1 MRVFLS
7 LTAAGLVAASLSSAS
22 AEEWCGFVDKA
33 GAQVRCG
40 FSSLAEC
47 QQKIGDNKDAYCMP
61 DPAFASR
68 RRGVRFKLAATR

>member
-1 MRVFLS
+1 MRVFLG
-7 LTAAGLVAASLSSAS
+7 LAAAGLVAASLSSAR

-47 QQKIGDNKDAYCMP
+47 QQTIGDKKDAYCMP

-68 RRGVRFKLAATR
+68 SHDGRFRLAATR

>member
-1 MRVFLS
+1 MRVFLG
-7 LTAAGLVAASLSSAS
+7 LTAAGLVAASLSSAG

-33 GAQVRCG
+33 GAQVHCG

-47 QQKIGDNKDAYCMP
+47 QQIVGDNKDAYCMP

-68 RRGVRFKLAATR
+68 GHRVQFKLAATR

>member
-1 MRVFLS
+1 MRVFLG
-7 LTAAGLVAASLSSAS
+7 LTAAGLVAASLSSAG
-22 AEEWCGFVDKA
+22 AEEWCGFVDRA

-47 QQKIGDNKDAYCMP
+47 QQTVGDKKDAYCMP

-68 RRGVRFKLAATR
+68 GHDVRFRLAATR

>member
-1 MRVFLS
+1 MRVFLG
-7 LTAAGLVAASLSSAS
+7 LTAAGLVAVSLSSAA

-33 GAQVRCG
+33 GAQVHCG

-47 QQKIGDNKDAYCMP
+47 QQIVGDNKDAYCMP

-68 RRGVRFKLAATR
+68 GHGVQFKLAATR

>member
-1 MRVFLS
+1 MRVFLG
-7 LTAAGLVAASLSSAS
+7 LTAAGLVAVSLSSAH

-47 QQKIGDNKDAYCMP
+47 QQTIGDKKDAYCMP

-68 RRGVRFKLAATR
+68 SHGVQFKLAATH